1 MAPKIFVH
9 VDSDSPVDVEINV
22 SRASGAKG
30 SEDKVTEREFKG
42 AEKKGSSSVNLK
54 VEEGKKKIEGH
65 AIAADDG
72 EKSSSNGDWDMIPTS
87 SASPHP
93 PSCSPPKSSSPHPP
107 SHSRQ
112 DVARGQKRSHR
123 PHRRMRRARSEPPI
137 YVICIRTGERIHATA
152 CGMVRKM
159 KEKDVV
165 KRPLCPDCLAE
176 GLSSNE
182 QTLCFNFERPT
193 YIHKV
198 QQDNTCPCLQG
209 NPLVQYCTRT
219 VKPCKQCRCRCR
231 CWCWA
236 AGAGL
241 LALYLSSTSIA
252 SGKADLTFIIHVY
265 THLIPRH

>member
-1 MAPKIFVH
+1 MAPKIVVH

-54 VEEGKKKIEGH
+54 VEEGKKKIEGY
-65 AIAADDG
+65 ATAADDG

-107 SHSRQ
+107 SHSPPG
-112 DVARGQKRSHR
+112 RGKGAEEIPSTS
-123 PHRRMRRARSEPPI
+123 PENETSSELPI

-165 KRPLCPDCLAE
+165 KRPLCLDCLAE

-209 NPLVQYCTRT
+209 SPLVQYCART
-219 VKPCKQCRCRCR
+219 VKPCKQCIRI
-231 CWCWA
+231 
-236 AGAGL
+236 
-241 LALYLSSTSIA
+241 S
-252 SGKADLTFIIHVY
+252 K
-265 THLIPRH
+265 

>member
-1 MAPKIFVH
+1 MAPKIVVH

-54 VEEGKKKIEGH
+54 VEEGKKKIERY
-65 AIAADDG
+65 ATAADDG

-107 SHSRQ
+107 SHSPPG
-112 DVARGQKRSHR
+112 RGKGAEEIPSTS
-123 PHRRMRRARSEPPI
+123 PANETSSEPPI

-219 VKPCKQCRCRCR
+219 VKPCKQCIRI
-231 CWCWA
+231 
-236 AGAGL
+236 
-241 LALYLSSTSIA
+241 S
-252 SGKADLTFIIHVY
+252 K
-265 THLIPRH
+265 

>member
-1 MAPKIFVH
+1 MAPKIVVH

-54 VEEGKKKIEGH
+54 VEEGKKNIEGY
-65 AIAADDG
+65 ATAADDG

-107 SHSRQ
+107 SHSPPG
-112 DVARGQKRSHR
+112 RGKGAEEIPSTS
-123 PHRRMRRARSEPPI
+123 PANETSSEPPI

-152 CGMVRKM
+152 CGLVRKM

-176 GLSSNE
+176 GLVAMSRPCASILNA
-182 QTLCFNFERPT
+182 RPT
-193 YIHKV
+193 FTRV
-198 QQDNTCPCLQG
+198 QPDNTCPCLQG
-209 NPLVQYCTRT
+209 NPLVQ
-219 VKPCKQCRCRCR
+219 
-231 CWCWA
+231 
-236 AGAGL
+236 
-241 LALYLSSTSIA
+241 
-252 SGKADLTFIIHVY
+252 
-265 THLIPRH
+265 